1 MSQHCGCLTTGRRF
15 LVSPK
20 CFPDG
25 EFQRFLRCQLLS
37 SHTQCCNA
45 LESILVT
52 HSLLKHLQIPCT
64 PHSSPHKSLHHE
76 TSNAWSST
84 REHKWPVNPPLLP
97 RAAPGRSVTP
107 ACCTRVECRTGPGLG
122 RPSPASALFLPGGWL
137 LQATPSGPSDGGY
150 AEYLWAKATI
160 EALHE

>member
-1 MSQHCGCLTTGRRF
+1 M
-15 LVSPK
+15 K
-20 CFPDG
+20 YCFPITRMKKKKVKDDKTKAGDDG
-25 EFQRFLRCQLLS
+25 GQLEVRPFGRL
-37 SHTQCCNA
+37 A
-45 LESILVT
+45 LIVKIEYS
-52 HSLLKHLQIPCT
+52 QIPCT

-122 RPSPASALFLPGGWL
+122 RPSPASTLFLPGGWL